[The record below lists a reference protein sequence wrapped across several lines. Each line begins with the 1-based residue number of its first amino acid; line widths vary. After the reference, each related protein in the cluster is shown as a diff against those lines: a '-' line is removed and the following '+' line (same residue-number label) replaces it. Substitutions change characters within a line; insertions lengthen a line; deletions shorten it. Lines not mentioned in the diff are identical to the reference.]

1 MYILLIQLIIIVLI
15 LNEHKRGAKEMVENN
30 LFKNG
35 DWVQGKSRDGELIH
49 GFVETVS
56 DNREIVKVN
65 VVESDNEKAV
75 GKSIWIPSKWTEKL
89 PDLEISNEAHLLALI
104 DLALL
109 SKDETWFMD
118 LSGKLESIK
127 IHPKITARKS
137 EVQIPGNRIAKLD
150 FK

>member
-1 MYILLIQLIIIVLI
+1 
-15 LNEHKRGAKEMVENN
+15 MVENN
-30 LFKNG
+30 QFKNG

-49 GFVETVS
+49 GFIETVS

-89 PDLEISNEAHLLALI
+89 PDLEISNETHLLALI

-109 SKDETWFMD
+109 SKDETWFME

-127 IHPKITARKS
+127 IHPKINAQ
-137 EVQIPGNRIAKLD
+137 EIRISYAGK
-150 FK
+150 